1 MEHHKHGQRFWI
13 GNAILALALAAL
25 FFMDDLSAHL
35 GVWAMVLWMV
45 IAGVGV
51 SILTSDKGGPNGMP
65 D

>member
-1 MEHHKHGQRFWI
+1 MEHHKHGRRFWI
-13 GNAILALALAAL
+13 GNAILALALATL
-25 FFMDDLSAHL
+25 FFMDELSTHL

-45 IAGVGV
+45 MVGVGV